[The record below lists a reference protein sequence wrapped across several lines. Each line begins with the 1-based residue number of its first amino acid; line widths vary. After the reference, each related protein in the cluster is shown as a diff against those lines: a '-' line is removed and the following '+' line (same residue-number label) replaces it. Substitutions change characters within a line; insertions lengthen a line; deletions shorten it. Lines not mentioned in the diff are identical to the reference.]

1 MLGGAGLTDGWF
13 HHTSLGWGLTLS
25 LCLFGKLSL
34 LYHSYIVRGHM
45 AIDKSRDK
53 NKTHRDN
60 YADYVHIWSELK
72 TDFSRLTLNTNLKL
86 VYRLK
91 QHKITLN
98 LNSCS
103 CLQEVNHCS
112 FSGFRSAEG

>member
-1 MLGGAGLTDGWF
+1 MGGAGLADGWF

-25 LCLFGKLSL
+25 LCLFGKLCL

-72 TDFSRLTLNTNLKL
+72 IVFYSNTIQISVPVKTT
-86 VYRLK
+86 
-91 QHKITLN
+91 QTTTTLN
-98 LNSCS
+98 LEQ
-103 CLQEVNHCS
+103 L
-112 FSGFRSAEG
+112 